1 MEDVRAIILN
11 RSNRKFWYIRSL
23 ITNKDGT
30 VSKYEESTGVKKAE
44 KTLAYM
50 QNKFLPVWL
59 ARKFEE
65 KKVTKIQSKE
75 FNYFAKIF
83 LKDYEKWHDYQNIE
97 YRVNR
102 ILTEFGKKNI
112 ASITKLE
119 IKQFLNSLKNTQTK
133 NEISKNTKNKYL
145 RVFHGVFEIAVDG
158 EAIDR
163 NFTYEIKLKEVVKRD
178 LDVVKPF
185 SSYEVNMLLKE
196 ALNTEYGLYLYD
208 YLGIAFN
215 QGMSPSEIIG
225 LQIGDIDLIKRSITI
240 RRDITKGKIK
250 ETKTVYRD
258 RTIPLFDA
266 SMANFENLIREA
278 KRKTSLWLFSGKDGK
293 NFEDIK
299 DIRGN
304 RILVKDGKVL
314 RQNTKWYKLL
324 VDCGIEYRGIKN
336 CRHTFAVAALESKAF
351 TPQQIANILGHGSL
365 KMLLEHYAKWL
376 KDKAMYADTSINLFE
391 YAYSK
396 HG

>member
-1 MEDVRAIILN
+1 M
-11 RSNRKFWYIRSL
+11 
-23 ITNKDGT
+23 
-30 VSKYEESTGVKKAE
+30 
-44 KTLAYM
+44 
-50 QNKFLPVWL
+50 
-59 ARKFEE
+59 
-65 KKVTKIQSKE
+65 
-75 FNYFAKIF
+75 
-83 LKDYEKWHDYQNIE
+83 
-97 YRVNR
+97 NR
-102 ILTEFGKKNI
+102 ILTEFGKKSI

-185 SSYEVNMLLKE
+185 SPYEVNTLLKE
-196 ALNTEYGLYLYD
+196 AQNTEYGLYLYD

-225 LQIGDIDLIKRSITI
+225 LQIGDIDLVKRSITI

-266 SMANFENLIREA
+266 SMAHFENLIREA
-278 KRKTSLWLFSGKDGK
+278 KRKTSLWLFSGIDGK

-376 KDKAMYADTSINLFE
+376 KDKAMYANTSINLFE
-391 YAYSK
+391 NAFS
-396 HG
+396 